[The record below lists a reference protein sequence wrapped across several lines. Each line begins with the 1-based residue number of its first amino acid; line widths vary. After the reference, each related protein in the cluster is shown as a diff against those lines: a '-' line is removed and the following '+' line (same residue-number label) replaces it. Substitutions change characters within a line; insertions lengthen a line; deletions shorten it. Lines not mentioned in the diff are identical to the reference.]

1 MYYHNSETKESTW
14 TIPKEYEEL
23 KGRILLLHKRR
34 FKVAF

>member
-23 KGRILLLHKRR
+23 KGTVEYYRCLVTL
-34 FKVAF
+34 